1 MVCGL
6 RPRKGGKGPYS
17 VASLSVAVKEPLRLP
32 DYRALKANME
42 TTKRCRCGG
51 SYDLERDVRVLNS
64 LSNLLGGTWTLFVC
78 RQCGHV
84 EFYRE

>member
-1 MVCGL
+1 M
-6 RPRKGGKGPYS
+6 
-17 VASLSVAVKEPLRLP
+17 
-32 DYRALKANME
+32 
-42 TTKRCRCGG
+42 RCQCGG